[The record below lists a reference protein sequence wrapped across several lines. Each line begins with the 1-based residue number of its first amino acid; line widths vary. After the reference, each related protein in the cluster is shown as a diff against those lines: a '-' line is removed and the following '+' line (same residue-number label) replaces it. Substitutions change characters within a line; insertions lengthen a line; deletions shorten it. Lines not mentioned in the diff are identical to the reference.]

1 MGCDATSLHKQLLFV
16 QLMPVTIVGVPS
28 PDDHGSEAVELWL
41 AARALSSR
49 IESRLDTQLRTETGI
64 SASTYAVLCALRRP
78 DDALSQQAVADGL
91 GLDKSS
97 VSRRI
102 KEAAALGLVSVEPSS
117 LSRRENT
124 VSITPAGIAAIDRG
138 DLLLAEL
145 ARGVT
150 APEARELAATL
161 HQLFIDP

>member
-1 MGCDATSLHKQLLFV
+1 MRSA
-16 QLMPVTIVGVPS
+16 
-28 PDDHGSEAVELWL
+28 DDHGSAAVELWL
-41 AARALSSR
+41 AARAMSSR
-49 IESRLDTQLRTETGI
+49 IESRLDTQLRTESGI

-117 LSRRENT
+117 SSRRENA
-124 VSITPAGIAAIDRG
+124 VSITAAGIAAIDRG

-145 ARGVT
+145 ARGVN
-150 APEARELAATL
+150 AAEARELAAAL
-161 HQLFIDP
+161 HRLFIDP

>member
-1 MGCDATSLHKQLLFV
+1 M
-16 QLMPVTIVGVPS
+16 
-28 PDDHGSEAVELWL
+28 
-41 AARALSSR
+41 SSR
-49 IESRLDTQLRTETGI
+49 IESRLDTQLRTESGI

-117 LSRRENT
+117 SSRRENA
-124 VSITPAGIAAIDRG
+124 VSITAAGIAAIDRG

-145 ARGVT
+145 ARGVN
-150 APEARELAATL
+150 AAEARELAAAL
-161 HQLFIDP
+161 HRLFIDP